1 MTRGNDNE
9 LAGAR
14 VLGGPSPAYL
24 KATPEPYLVS
34 NYPLSLPWTPR
45 TAPFFLPCP
54 LSTSKSEAELPS
66 IAKIHAVPTPSSPY
80 NRITGPPRT

>member
-1 MTRGNDNE
+1 MTRGDGNE

-34 NYPLSLPWTPR
+34 NCPLSLPWTPR

-54 LSTSKSEAELPS
+54 PSTSKAEAEPPS
-66 IAKIHAVPTPSSPY
+66 IA
-80 NRITGPPRT
+80 